1 MTKEELHACRPPFSE
16 SKHGEPSAYLH
27 TPAGLDLASVVPL
40 GDPKSQ
46 GANIIMGPLQ
56 GIKVIDMTTVL
67 MGPYATQTLG
77 DYGADVIK
85 VESLDGDVRGF
96 LGHHDAGA
104 PDDSDTPSTPPGRDL
119 PPAGAGGKP
128 PFPEGHD

>member
-1 MTKEELHACRPPFSE
+1 VEGLFAPWHLLIVLVVALLVLGPSKLPEVGRQVGRGLHEVRKFR
-16 SKHGEPSAYLH
+16 
-27 TPAGLDLASVVPL
+27 
-40 GDPKSQ
+40 
-46 GANIIMGPLQ
+46 
-56 GIKVIDMTTVL
+56 
-67 MGPYATQTLG
+67 
-77 DYGADVIK
+77 
-85 VESLDGDVRGF
+85 ESLDGDVRGF